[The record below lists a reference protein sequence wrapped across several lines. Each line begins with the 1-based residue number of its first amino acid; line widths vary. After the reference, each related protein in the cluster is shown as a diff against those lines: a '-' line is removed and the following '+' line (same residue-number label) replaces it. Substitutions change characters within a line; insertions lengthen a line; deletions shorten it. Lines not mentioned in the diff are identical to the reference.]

1 MANPVPRA
9 LILDPE
15 ASGYLECIQALTL
28 RGWIV
33 DIAPT
38 FDRALALLAETVY
51 AFALIEL
58 RMPEVDGLEAWALIR
73 KLSPNIFGI
82 ITTSSP
88 SLRTFVNPYVPG
100 ILAFLLKPVE
110 ALLVAHLAS
119 IALELQ
125 QLYSENQRWQSKLVG
140 MNDLTSALA
149 ASKTERAAVRAALS
163 HLPGVVVSD
172 IALVRLF
179 DTELGEWSE
188 FLFAGSVPNQQL
200 TPARIKLF
208 QDVMGQ
214 MQAQSQS
221 ELVTQSLLNAFE
233 SEALLKP
240 VGLSAVLLTPILVD
254 AEFGGV
260 LLVAKYAQAERPLA
274 FMEVQFCN
282 LVARIVGMQLQTLRV
297 THAEDVSE
305 VG

>member
-274 FMEVQFCN
+274 FMEIQFCN

-297 THAEDVSE
+297 THAEDVSD

>member
-274 FMEVQFCN
+274 FMEIQFCN